1 MYPGKEVWSQGIVDR
16 ATYTCRILMDDD
28 GFFVTFNINLKGR
41 KMKFQTKKFSTIII
55 LSLLA
60 FVMTSAVCSAQGGS
74 RSGKTE
80 IYGILETLGGYSES
94 TSFFGTTIEAGFDD
108 AFVYGAGLG
117 YNITDNWNLNTDFVF
132 GSQDAYVETGTSKA
146 TESAN
151 VFLWNVNV
159 DYNILAEPLT
169 PLVSGGLGYAIY
181 SGEGDATCFT
191 FNIGAGGRWDIS
203 DNIFIKA
210 LYRMTWF
217 ETDDQNGIY
226 FGVGYM
232 F

>member
-1 MYPGKEVWSQGIVDR
+1 
-16 ATYTCRILMDDD
+16 
-28 GFFVTFNINLKGR
+28 
-41 KMKFQTKKFSTIII
+41 MKFHTKKFSTIII

-60 FVMTSAVCSAQGGS
+60 FVMTSAVCSAQEWS
-74 RSGKTE
+74 RSGKFE
-80 IYGILETLGGYSES
+80 IFGILQTLSGDIEKYSSTWFGGTWLEHTVSGER
-94 TSFFGTTIEAGFDD
+94 GFDD

-117 YNITDNWNLNTDFVF
+117 YNITDHWNLNTDFVF
-132 GSQDAYVETGTSKA
+132 GSQDYYWK
-146 TESAN
+146 TESLETTESMN

-169 PLVSGGLGYAIY
+169 PLVSGGLGYAVY
-181 SGEGDATCFT
+181 SGDEDSVGTSFT

-203 DNIFIKA
+203 ENVFIKA
-210 LYRMTWF
+210 TYRMTWI

-226 FGVGYM
+226 LGVGYM

>member
-1 MYPGKEVWSQGIVDR
+1 
-16 ATYTCRILMDDD
+16 
-28 GFFVTFNINLKGR
+28 
-41 KMKFQTKKFSTIII
+41 MKFHTKKFSTIII

-60 FVMTSAVCSAQGGS
+60 FVMTSAVCSAQGGG

-80 IYGILETLGGYSES
+80 IYGILETLGGYSENV
-94 TSFFGTTIEAGFDD
+94 SFFGTTTKFGFDD

-132 GSQDAYVETGTSKA
+132 GSQDAYWERRTSKI
-146 TESAN
+146 TESVN

-181 SGEGDATCFT
+181 SGEEDSIGTCFT

-217 ETDDQNGIY
+217 ETNDQDGIY
-226 FGVGYM
+226 LGVGYM